1 MKALLLFS
9 ALLLGTTTWAQLP
22 ECVPA
27 KSDNQLVYDQAQ
39 MLQPAEVQQLEQ
51 NVQAFAKQTSNQ
63 IVIITLSDLCGYE
76 PSDLSF
82 KIMDEWG
89 VGQADL
95 DNGVIMLIKPK
106 TADSKGQ
113 IFIATGR
120 GLEGALPDGKIH
132 IIWENEIIP
141 QFKQNHYFQGILNGL
156 NVIEQLA
163 QKEYDIDTYAKKHK
177 AEKDK
182 GGWVGLIIFGIVGL
196 IFLFGKNRNM
206 ARTNNLPFWTAFWLA
221 NSGPRRGYWNDFNS
235 RNDGWGGGGGGFGG
249 FGGGSSGGGGAGGS
263 W

>member
-1 MKALLLFS
+1 MKNILSFLLALFVTS
-9 ALLLGTTTWAQLP
+9 TYAELP

-27 KSDNQLVYDQAQ
+27 KDNARLVYDMAN
-39 MLQPAEVQQLEQ
+39 MLQPQEVQQLEQ
-51 NVQAFAKQTSNQ
+51 NLQTFATKTSNQ
-63 IVIITLSDLCGYE
+63 IVIMTLNDLCGFE

-89 VGQADL
+89 IGQADL
-95 DNGVIMLIKPK
+95 DNGVVLLIKPK
-106 TADSKGQ
+106 TQGSKGQ

-132 IIWENEIIP
+132 LIWENEMIP
-141 QFKQNHYFQGILNGL
+141 QFKQNQYFQGILNGL
-156 NVIEQLA
+156 TVIEQLA
-163 QKEYDIDTYAKKHK
+163 QKEFDIDTYAKKHK
-177 AEKDK
+177 EKKDK
-182 GGWVGLIIFGIVGL
+182 GGWVGLIIFGIIGL
-196 IFLFGKNRNM
+196 LFLFGKNRTM

-235 RNDGWGGGGGGFGG
+235 RNDGWGGGGGFGG

>member
-1 MKALLLFS
+1 MKYAIALFMALLVS
-9 ALLLGTTTWAQLP
+9 TGWSQLP
-22 ECVPA
+22 DCVPA
-27 KSDNQLVYDQAQ
+27 KEENQLVYDKAN
-39 MLQPAEVQQLEQ
+39 MLQPLEVQQLEQ
-51 NVQAFAKQTSNQ
+51 NLEQFAAKTSNQ
-63 IVIITLSDLCGYE
+63 IVIITLPDLCGFE

-95 DNGVIMLIKPK
+95 DNGVVMLIKPK
-106 TADSKGQ
+106 TAESKGQ

-132 IIWENEIIP
+132 LIWENEIIP
-141 QFKQNHYFQGILNGL
+141 QFKQNQYFQGIWNGL
-156 NVIEQLA
+156 TVIEQLA
-163 QKEYDIDTYAKKHK
+163 QKEFDIDTYAKKHK
-177 AEKDK
+177 QKKDK
-182 GGWVGLIIFGIVGL
+182 GGWVGLLIFGFIAL
-196 IFLFGKNRNM
+196 IFLFGKNKTM
-206 ARTNNLPFWTAFWLA
+206 ARANNLPFWTAFWLA

-235 RNDGWGGGGGGFGG
+235 RNDGWGGGGGFGG

>member
-1 MKALLLFS
+1 MKFISTLFLALWVGQIF
-9 ALLLGTTTWAQLP
+9 AQLP
-22 ECVPA
+22 DCVPP
-27 KSDNQLVYDQAQ
+27 KEDSRLVYDMAQ
-39 MLQPAEVQQLEQ
+39 MLQPQEAAQLEQ
-51 NVQAFAKQTSNQ
+51 NLQSFAKSTSNQ
-63 IVIITLSDLCGYE
+63 IVIVTLTDLCGFE

-95 DNGVIMLIKPK
+95 DNGVVLLIKPK
-106 TADSKGQ
+106 TAESKGQ

-132 IIWENEIIP
+132 IIWENEMIP
-141 QFKQNHYFQGILNGL
+141 QFKQNNYFQGILNGL
-156 NVIEQLA
+156 TVIEKLA

-177 AEKDK
+177 SEKDK
-182 GGWVGLIIFGIVGL
+182 GGWVGLVIFGIVGL
-196 IFLFGKNRNM
+196 LFLFGKNKSM

-235 RNDGWGGGGGGFGG
+235 RNNGWGGGGGFGG